1 MYISNRTVL
10 MGEDKQRNDLVV
22 AEEFRYRYQAEF
34 VREIL
39 KHNKIYTVLAADD
52 CGGYYPNLGFINRV
66 KLLVERK
73 DYNKAVRIIKS
84 LKI

>member
-1 MYISNRTVL
+1 MYIPNRTVL
-10 MGEDKQRNDLVV
+10 MEEDKQRNDLVV

-39 KHNKIYTVLAADD
+39 KHNGIYAVLAADD

-66 KLLVERK
+66 KLLVGRR
-73 DYNKAVRIIKS
+73 DYHNAIRIIKL